1 MGCGTWNSLVEEWEE
16 PRSADCR
23 PSRPSAAP
31 VPLAEVG
38 VAGSAPRP
46 TGLPELDRVL
56 AGGLVP
62 GSVTLIGGEP
72 GVGKSTLLLQAAAR
86 LAQRGCRALL
96 VSAEESPPQ
105 VRLRA
110 QRLGALVPGL
120 WLVSETL
127 LPGLVSAL
135 DQVRPQVMVVDS
147 IQTVADPDLGS
158 TPGSLVQVREC
169 AARLVQEAK
178 ARGTAMLL
186 VGHVTKDG
194 TLAGPRVLEHVVDT
208 VLSFEGERHHAL
220 RLLRATKHRFGPTG
234 DLGLFEMTGSGLVG
248 VPDPSGLLLA
258 DRRPGL
264 AGTAVVPALEG
275 TRSLLVELQA
285 LVTPTRAG
293 VPRRSAQGL
302 DGGRLA
308 LLLAVLARR
317 AGLSLA
323 GFDVFTSVVG
333 GVRVGEPAADLA
345 LALALASAAAD
356 IPLPAHLVAC
366 GEVGL
371 GGEVRQVA
379 QVKRRLAEADRLGFA
394 GAVVPA
400 TCPDGPAGFELV
412 RVRSVGEA
420 VGALLGAGPRQR
432 GRPAPRLAAV
442 PG

>member
-1 MGCGTWNSLVEEWEE
+1 VEEPEE
-16 PRSADCR
+16 PPRAGPGSPR
-23 PSRPSAAP
+23 PGAAP

-38 VAGSAPRP
+38 VAGWGPRA
-46 TGLPELDRVL
+46 TGVGELDRVL

-62 GSVTLIGGEP
+62 GSVTVVGGEP
-72 GVGKSTLLLQAAAR
+72 GVGKSTLLLQAAASMA
-86 LAQRGCRALL
+86 LKGCRALL

-110 QRLGALVPGL
+110 QRVGALVPGL

-127 LPGLVSAL
+127 LPALLSAW
-135 DQVRPQVMVVDS
+135 DQVRPDVMVVDS

-158 TPGSLVQVREC
+158 APGTLVQVREC

-178 ARGTAMLL
+178 ARGTAVVL

-194 TLAGPRVLEHVVDT
+194 SLAGPRVLEHVVDT
-208 VLSFEGERHHAL
+208 VVSFEGERHHAL

-234 DLGLFEMTGSGLVG
+234 DLGLFEMTGTGLVG

-264 AGTAVVPALEG
+264 AGTAVLPALEG
-275 TRSLLVELQA
+275 TRALMVEVQA

-293 VPRRSAQGL
+293 VPRRFAQGL

-317 AGLSLA
+317 TGLSLA
-323 GFDVFTSVVG
+323 GCDVFASVVG

-379 QVKRRLAEADRLGFA
+379 QVKRRLAEAERLGFA
-394 GAVVPA
+394 GAVVPSS
-400 TCPDGPAGFELV
+400 CPDGPAGFELV
-412 RVRSVGEA
+412 RVGSLGEA
-420 VGALLGAGPRQR
+420 VRTLLGAGPDPGERR
-432 GRPAPRLAAV
+432 DLRLAAA